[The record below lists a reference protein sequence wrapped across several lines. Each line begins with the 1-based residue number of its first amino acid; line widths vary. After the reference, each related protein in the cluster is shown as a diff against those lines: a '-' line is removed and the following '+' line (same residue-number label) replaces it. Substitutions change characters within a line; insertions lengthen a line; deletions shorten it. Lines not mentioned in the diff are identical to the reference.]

1 MSYQSNVKM
10 FDLTSPIFYA
20 RDVSATVCTSTR
32 LSKAH
37 WNIVH
42 QSPHSGLRLAI
53 VKQEWIVPGHLACM
67 QGILGHIYIY
77 MYNLHTWNESCVY
90 KVARVS

>member
-1 MSYQSNVKM
+1 MSYQSNATL
-10 FDLTSPIFYA
+10 FDLTSPIFFYA

-32 LSKAH
+32 QSKAH
-37 WNIVH
+37 WNIEH
-42 QSPHSGLRLAI
+42 QSPQSGLHLTV

-67 QGILGHIYIY
+67 QGILRH
-77 MYNLHTWNESCVY
+77 MYNLHTRNESCVY